1 MKKLLKTLFICFCVL
16 TQTCFAEGA
25 VVTFDP
31 TNWISGLDRLYAT
44 YDEITNSLK
53 QIEQNYQKMQHAIEE
68 AKSLDWEN
76 IQWDGDF
83 DFRDELRQAGTQVNK
98 RLNIIRKAEDCFQKK
113 TIKFG
118 NQSFSYAD
126 LMTVEGW
133 KGLGDAFVTSADNS
147 YKNAMEA
154 WCNKLTDKQKAHI
167 MRKYGITPQN
177 YYRTKAREALLK
189 AEMTKIVGAA
199 EQELQDEQLTENQ
212 NQINEVMKKIMQG
225 GTQKEIAQYTALLQN
240 LTLQRMDLLK
250 QQQEAAVS
258 EQAQVDMLAASN
270 SAEEETKKAAAKSF
284 AEGNS
289 YKTETNF
296 LGEEIPANKDNK
308 DNTNIPK
315 F

>member
-147 YKNAMEA
+147 YKSAMEA

-250 QQQEAAVS
+250 QQQESAIS
-258 EQAQVDMLAASN
+258 QQAQIDALQAAN
-270 SAEEETKKAAAKSF
+270 SAEEETKKAVADSISKESRYTNEA
-284 AEGNS
+284 
-289 YKTETNF
+289 NF
-296 LGEEIPANKDNK
+296 LDTSIKVEKEDKSNI
-308 DNTNIPK
+308 NIPK
-315 F
+315 M